1 LARAYQ
7 RGAGEIDAIDKR
19 IARYELRRNEILKQ
33 IALRNER
40 KAQKLAKASSDIIE
54 GEFTEATE

>member
-1 LARAYQ
+1 M

-40 KAQKLAKASSDIIE
+40 KAQRLAKASSDIID
-54 GEFTEATE
+54 GEFTEAPV